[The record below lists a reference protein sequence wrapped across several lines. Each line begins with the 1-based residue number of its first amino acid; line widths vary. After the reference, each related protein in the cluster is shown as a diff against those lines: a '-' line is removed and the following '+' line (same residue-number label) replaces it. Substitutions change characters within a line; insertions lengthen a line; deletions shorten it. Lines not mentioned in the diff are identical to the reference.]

1 MEDSLNP
8 KTQPAESE
16 TEKVKLPSGW
26 DNRRSGT
33 FTNQVAS
40 AITSINGKKVK
51 PDKEDFATGTKT
63 YKGGE
68 FSLAPSDFSKLVE
81 AKLHTSLTRISPST
95 RLVWNLIL
103 TRVTELGTPKGFS
116 VNYEGLQ
123 EVMGISD
130 YKTFNLGLWEDIKA
144 LSELSILYQEK
155 IKGEKKVSKKGDVP
169 EVYEKDKADFHNI
182 LIHIFAD
189 VEINTRS
196 KTIKM
201 HFTERAH
208 RALKRCSVNPFP
220 TALYNDTDRVK
231 NPNRQMLIEVF
242 QNAMA
247 MNLGKS
253 NEGVF
258 SVDNL
263 LKVTAY
269 PLPKEGTLKGFHFDR
284 DLLKPFEADMDSLAP
299 SIKWCYI
306 ETEEVPSTYES
317 FIQAKIKISWAEYPR
332 ELIEA
337 RKERNRSRAEEAKA
351 EDLVEKAEAIVKVK
365 KEKKKADKC
374 TKKH

>member
-1 MEDSLNP
+1 MEDKINIP
-8 KTQPAESE
+8 KQPIEAEA
-16 TEKVKLPSGW
+16 EKVKLPTGW
-26 DNRRSGT
+26 NNRRSGT

-40 AITSINGKKVK
+40 AITSIKNKKIK
-51 PDKEDFATGTKT
+51 PDKEDFATGAKT

-68 FSLAPSDFSKLVE
+68 FSLTPSEFSELVE
-81 AKLHTSLTRISPST
+81 KKLHTTLTRITPST
-95 RLVWNLIL
+95 RLTWNFLI
-103 TRVTELGTPKGFS
+103 TRVTEQGTPNGFS

-123 EVMGISD
+123 EVMGIKD

-155 IKGEKKVSKKGDVP
+155 IKCERKLTKNGEAP
-169 EVYEKDKADFHNI
+169 EVYEKEKPEFHNI

-189 VEINTRS
+189 AEINTRT

-220 TALYNDTDRVK
+220 TALYNETDRAK

-247 MNLGKS
+247 MNVGKT
-253 NEGVF
+253 NEGIF
-258 SVDNL
+258 SVESL

-269 PLPKEGTLKGFHFDR
+269 PLPKEGTLKGFHFER
-284 DLLKPFEADMDSLAP
+284 DLLRPFEADMDSLAP
-299 SIKWCYI
+299 SIQWHYL
-306 ETEEVPSTYES
+306 EMEEAPSTYEA
-317 FIQAKIKISWAEYPR
+317 FIQAKIQISWADYPR

-337 RKERNRSRAEEAKA
+337 RKERNRDRAEEASA
-351 EDLVEKAEAIVKVK
+351 EKLVEKAEAIMKAK
-365 KEKKKADKC
+365 KEQKKG
-374 TKKH
+374 TN

>member
-1 MEDSLNP
+1 MEDKINIS
-8 KTQPAESE
+8 KQPIEAEAE
-16 TEKVKLPSGW
+16 RVKLPEGW
-26 DNRRSGT
+26 NLRRSGNIT
-33 FTNQVAS
+33 SQVAS

-51 PDKEDFATGTKT
+51 PDKEDFASGTKT

-68 FSLAPSDFSKLVE
+68 FSLTPSDFSKKVE

-95 RLVWNLIL
+95 RVVWNLIL
-103 TRVTELGTPKGFS
+103 TRVTEQGTPKGFS

-123 EVMGISD
+123 EVMGIKD
-130 YKTFNLGLWEDIKA
+130 YKTFNIGLWEDVKA

-155 IKGEKKVSKKGDVP
+155 LKGTKKLTKNGESPD
-169 EVYEKDKADFHNI
+169 VYEKEKPEFHNI
-182 LIHIFAD
+182 LIHLFAD
-189 VEINTRS
+189 AEINTRT

-220 TALYNDTDRVK
+220 TALYNETDRVK

-247 MNLGKS
+247 MNLGKT
-253 NEGVF
+253 NEGIF
-258 SVDNL
+258 SVESL

-269 PLPKEGTLKGFHFDR
+269 PQPKEGTLLGFHFDR
-284 DLLKPFEADMDSLAP
+284 DLLRPFEADMDSLAP
-299 SIKWCYI
+299 SIKWSYF
-306 ETEEVPSTYES
+306 EAEEAPSTYEA
-317 FIQAKIKISWAEYPR
+317 FIQAKIRISWADYPR

-337 RKERNRSRAEEAKA
+337 RKERNRDRAEEASA
-351 EDLVEKAEAIVKVK
+351 EKLVEKAEAIMKAK
-365 KEKKKADKC
+365 KEQKKG
-374 TKKH
+374 TK